1 MISHIYFRA
10 KHGAKYGLEKWSI
23 LFLAMKRVSHS
34 NEGPGVGT
42 ALRKFNSSDSNE
54 RFWQMF
60 TNVEIRKQKFE
71 DLKNLKC
78 CLEL

>member
-1 MISHIYFRA
+1 MSN
-10 KHGAKYGLEKWSI
+10 
-23 LFLAMKRVSHS
+23 S
-34 NEGPGVGT
+34 NEGPGLGA
-42 ALRKFNSSDSNE
+42 ALEKIDSSDSNE

-60 TNVEIRKQKFE
+60 TNVKVRKQKCE